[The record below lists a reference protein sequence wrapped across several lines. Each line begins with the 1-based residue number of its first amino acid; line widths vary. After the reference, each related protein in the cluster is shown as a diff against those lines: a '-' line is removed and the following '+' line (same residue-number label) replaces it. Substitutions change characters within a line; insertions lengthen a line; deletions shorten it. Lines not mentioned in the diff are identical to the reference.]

1 MDDRASQLR
10 HKGVKR
16 EMNRMIFAAA
26 CSAAISFQI
35 GTAAASPR
43 DDVLSGMQKC
53 AGVADDKSRLACY
66 DALVRPAQE
75 AMARPPAPGEASQPP
90 TKEEQ
95 KSWFGFDV
103 GGLFN
108 ASPEE
113 QKTPQQFGAE
123 NLPSTRQKVEQA
135 EQEVDSIT
143 AGVTEYAFTP
153 FGKFIVFLD
162 NGQIWRQLQGDTGDK
177 PMFHKNPKDNKVT
190 IERGLIGS
198 YNLMVNDST
207 RSYKVER
214 IK

>member
-1 MDDRASQLR
+1 MLF
-10 HKGVKR
+10 V
-16 EMNRMIFAAA
+16 AA
-26 CSAAISFQI
+26 CGAAISFQI
-35 GTAAASPR
+35 GTVAASPR
-43 DDVLSGMQKC
+43 DDVLNGLQHC
-53 AGVADDKSRLACY
+53 AAVTEDKARLACY

-75 AMARPPAPGEASQPP
+75 AMARPPEAGEATHPP
-90 TKEEQ
+90 TKEEE

-103 GGLFN
+103 THLFN
-108 ASPEE
+108 STPEQ

-123 NLPSTRQKVEQA
+123 NLPSTQQKVEEAQH
-135 EQEVDSIT
+135 EVDSIT

-153 FGKFIVFLD
+153 FGKFIIFLD
-162 NGQIWRQLQGDTGDK
+162 NGQVWKQLQGDTGDK
-177 PMFHKNPKDNKVT
+177 PMFHKDPKDNKVT